1 MSVDYAGESKD
12 YRDNQGEMALVF
24 GLALL
29 VVYLVLVAQFE
40 SLLTPAV
47 AVSYTHL
54 DVYKRQIL
62 SPLFFIIRYVS
73 PLLILVV
80 MLKGLGLF

>member
-1 MSVDYAGESKD
+1 MTT
-12 YRDNQGEMALVF
+12 ALTN
-24 GLALL
+24 GGKLAL
-29 VVYLVLVAQFE
+29 
-40 SLLTPAV
+40 P
-47 AVSYTHL
+47 
-54 DVYKRQIL
+54 IL